1 MAARPQPARETMQ
14 HSTYVLAS
22 RPAALDDFA
31 GRVVEPAKLVLGV
44 QLAEEADGTIIGQP
58 TPPRRTHQE

>member
-1 MAARPQPARETMQ
+1 MQ

-31 GRVVEPAKLVLGV
+31 GRVVEPAELVLGV
-44 QLAEEADGTIIGQP
+44 QLGEEANGTIIGQL
-58 TPPRRTHQE
+58 TPQEEPNQE

>member
-1 MAARPQPARETMQ
+1 MQ

-44 QLAEEADGTIIGQP
+44 QLAEEADGTIRSAHAP
-58 TPPRRTHQE
+58 QEEPSRSGEAWGAEPAA